1 VFPKAAGEPDWED
14 RLAEELGRH
23 RALFFRVA
31 VKIVRDAATAEDIV
45 QKLAVKALGREK
57 ELRRGSALRPWLL
70 RIAINDSFEELRRR
84 KREPAGNS
92 PAVSVALSELKP
104 IGFHLELQESVMKAL
119 ERLPEQTR
127 TIVVL
132 RRMECLKGREVAKLL
147 ECSEKDV
154 SVHLTRGLEILRHA
168 LADWNP
174 G

>member
-14 RLAEELGRH
+14 RLAEELSRH

-31 VKIVRDAATAEDIV
+31 LKIVRDAATAEDIV
-45 QKLAVKALGREK
+45 QKLAVKALRREK
-57 ELRRGSALRPWLL
+57 ELWEPSALRAWLVQ
-70 RIAINDSFEELRRR
+70 IAVNDSFEELRRR
-84 KREPAGNS
+84 KLEPAGDT
-92 PAVSVALSELKP
+92 PALSEAQTESKP
-104 IGFHLELQESVMKAL
+104 VGFHLELRESVLKGL
-119 ERLPEQTR
+119 ERLPERTR

-132 RRMECLKGREVAKLL
+132 RRMECLQGREVAKLL
-147 ECSEKDV
+147 DCSEKEV